1 MADGAAVI
9 DDLAANTPTLVEV
22 AAMRNHLDR
31 QHRKGLHCRR
41 VLRQMPFLDNE
52 RGHKPALSERMVSE
66 PAPNPTEGPAG
77 RAGKPGLVFW

>member
-9 DDLAANTPTLVEV
+9 HDLAANTPTFVEE
-22 AAMRNHLDR
+22 AAMTDHLDGHDR
-31 QHRKGLHCRR
+31 EGLHCRR